1 MGSSLESMRFN
12 PNGGSNRGGLS
23 ELRGWVSGP
32 GSLGEKPGSKVSWR
46 SVCTGSASLAK
57 EDGKAFGYRVLRAP
71 PCVAL
76 KQHTPTHKEIPYPL
90 FQWQGET
97 H

>member
-1 MGSSLESMRFN
+1 MN
-12 PNGGSNRGGLS
+12 S
-23 ELRGWVSGP
+23 EGWVSGP
-32 GSLGEKPGSKVSWR
+32 GSLGKSLDQGELEKCLHLEVVLVWPR
-46 SVCTGSASLAK
+46 

-90 FQWQGET
+90 SFNGKGNPLASI
-97 H
+97 